1 MTQLEETVGLGPE
14 PARIGP
20 YRLARRLGRGGMGEV
35 FLAWDER
42 LGRRVALKR
51 IRGDSSTSQD
61 RERLRR
67 EARAAAQLSH
77 PSVVQIYD
85 LVEDASGDVIVLE
98 YVEGRTLRQ
107 VLVDGLPSLSL
118 VLRLAREIAEGLAAA
133 HAAGLVHRDLKTE
146 NVMVT
151 PEGRAKIL
159 DFGLAKP
166 FRLDHPQD
174 GENLTAQGVLLG
186 TFHAMSPEQARGS
199 AIDARS
205 DLFSFGVLLYEM
217 LTGRSP
223 FQGSDVL
230 ETLQRVCSH
239 HPPPVSTLRPELPAG
254 LSNLVG
260 SLLAK
265 RRDERPGDA
274 GEVARTLGALA
285 AEPWHDA
292 ATRGGQPAGAAGE
305 RSGGELPTSA
315 EPVPVLRLP
324 TGRAAASSALA
335 QVLRP
340 SALVLIAALALLAVA
355 AVWLVRRTP
364 AEPLRVMVLAPQ
376 VPAGAAEELG
386 LPAAGL
392 LTAELATL
400 ASLEGLAP
408 LEPSQSGPGAASVVA
423 AARTAAAD
431 EVIALS
437 LERKGPQNAWVSLR
451 RIEGRT
457 GRVLWAGGF
466 ALPANGASRSDR
478 DLQLLADT
486 VTVQLR
492 HAYPDRRL
500 RPGIPELDVSDQ
512 DYAELLRIKERMD
525 RGSADLEP
533 ELKKLEEIARSSPRF
548 LEAHLQIA
556 SVAQSLFESTR
567 DTTHLE
573 RARQAAKAAHE
584 LAAGDPRPLEAG
596 FRIALAGKRPT
607 EAQEALSAL
616 SAIVPNDPR
625 LDIFAGLLAES
636 RGDLARAIED
646 VSRATQRA
654 PSWHNLF
661 LLADLELRAGKT
673 ADARRHLEEL
683 LARNPGNPWG
693 LDMLGRLELL
703 QGDPERAIAT
713 YRELIRVQPLR
724 PYFTNLGLAHSLLG
738 RHAEAAAAYRQA
750 LALDP
755 NHARVLLNLADAELA
770 QGHGSA
776 AAELYRRA
784 LARFDA
790 VQAAGALAA
799 KDSMDKAQ
807 CLAHLGRIPEAV
819 ELTQKTLRESGDD
832 AELFYAASLV
842 YALAGD
848 RASFL
853 LNAKL
858 ALDNGM
864 QPRWFTLPVFGVLRN
879 DPDLGALLRRP
890 PA

>member
-1 MTQLEETVGLGPE
+1 MTQLEEMVDLGPE

-51 IRGDSSTSQD
+51 IRGDSSVTQD
-61 RERLRR
+61 GERLRR

-77 PSVVQIYD
+77 PSVMQIYD
-85 LVEDASGDVIVLE
+85 LVTDASGDVIVLE
-98 YVEGRTLRQ
+98 YVEGRTLRE
-107 VLVDGLPSLSL
+107 VLEDGLPSLSV
-118 VLRLAREIAEGLAAA
+118 VLRLSREIAEGLAAA

-166 FRLDHPQD
+166 FVLDPSQG
-174 GENLTAQGVLLG
+174 GEKLTAQGVLLG
-186 TFHAMSPEQARGS
+186 TFHAMSPEQARGGEV
-199 AIDARS
+199 DARS
-205 DLFSFGVLLYEM
+205 DLFSLGVLLYEM

-230 ETLQRVCSH
+230 DTLQKVCSH
-239 HPPPVSTLRPELPAG
+239 QPPPVSTLRPELPDD
-254 LSNLVG
+254 LSNLVD

-265 RRDERPGDA
+265 RREERPRNA
-274 GEVARTLGALA
+274 GEVARELGALA
-285 AEPWHDA
+285 ADPGLG
-292 ATRGGQPAGAAGE
+292 ATTWGAWVA
-305 RSGGELPTSA
+305 ELPTSA
-315 EPVPVLRLP
+315 EPLPALRKTP
-324 TGRAAASSALA
+324 GRAAESSALA
-335 QVLRP
+335 QVRRP
-340 SALVLIAALALLAVA
+340 PVLILVAVLSILAAA
-355 AVWLVRRTP
+355 AVWLVRRAP

-376 VPAGAAEELG
+376 VPAGAEEELG

-400 ASLEGLAP
+400 SSLEGLAP
-408 LEPSQSGPGAASVVA
+408 LEPAQAGPGAASLVA

-431 EVIALS
+431 EVVALS
-437 LERKGPQNAWVSLR
+437 LERKSPQNAWASLR
-451 RIEGRT
+451 RIDGRT

-466 ALPANGASRSDR
+466 ALPANGASRGDR

-486 VTVQLR
+486 VAVQLR

-512 DYAELLRIKERMD
+512 DYAEFLRVKERID

-533 ELKKLEEIARSSPRF
+533 ELKKLEEIVRTSPRF
-548 LEAHLQIA
+548 LEGHLLIA
-556 SVAQSLFESTR
+556 SVEQSLFESTR
-567 DTTHLE
+567 ETTHLE

-584 LAAGDPRPLEAG
+584 LAAGDPRPLETG
-596 FRIALAGKRPT
+596 FRIALAGKRPG
-607 EAQEALSAL
+607 EPQEALAAL
-616 SAIVPNDPR
+616 AALAAIIPSDPQ
-625 LDIFAGLLAES
+625 LDVFAGLLAES
-636 RGDLARAIED
+636 RGDLAQAVAD
-646 VSRATQRA
+646 VSRAVQRA
-654 PSWHNLF
+654 PSWRNLF

-673 ADARRHLEEL
+673 AEARRHLEEL
-683 LARNPGNPWG
+683 LARSPGNPWG
-693 LDMLGRLELL
+693 SDKLGQLELL
-703 QGDPERAIAT
+703 QGDPERAIAI
-713 YRELIRVQPLR
+713 YRELIHVQPLR
-724 PYFTNLGLAHSLLG
+724 SYFTNLGLAHSLLG

-776 AAELYRRA
+776 AADLYRRA
-784 LARFDA
+784 LSRFDEI
-790 VQAAGALAA
+790 QAAGALTA
-799 KDSMDKAQ
+799 KDSMEKAQ

-819 ELTQKTLRESGDD
+819 ELTQKTLRASGDD
-832 AELFYAASLV
+832 DELFYAASLV

-879 DPDLGALLRRP
+879 DPDLGALLRRS

>member
-1 MTQLEETVGLGPE
+1 MTQLEETVDLGPE

-51 IRGDSSTSQD
+51 IRGDSSVTQD
-61 RERLRR
+61 GERLRR

-77 PSVVQIYD
+77 PSVMQIYD
-85 LVEDASGDVIVLE
+85 LVTDASGDVIVLE
-98 YVEGRTLRQ
+98 YVEGRTLRE
-107 VLVDGLPSLSL
+107 VLEDGLPSLSV
-118 VLRLAREIAEGLAAA
+118 VLRLSREIAEGLAAA

-166 FRLDHPQD
+166 FVLDPSQG
-174 GENLTAQGVLLG
+174 GEKLTAQGVLLG
-186 TFHAMSPEQARGS
+186 TFHAMSPEQARGGEV
-199 AIDARS
+199 DARS
-205 DLFSFGVLLYEM
+205 DLFSLGVLLYEM

-230 ETLQRVCSH
+230 DTLQKVCSH
-239 HPPPVSTLRPELPAG
+239 QPPPVSTLRPELPG
-254 LSNLVG
+254 DLSNLVD

-265 RRDERPGDA
+265 RREERPRNA
-274 GEVARTLGALA
+274 GEVARELGALA
-285 AEPWHDA
+285 ADPGLGTTTW
-292 ATRGGQPAGAAGE
+292 GARLA
-305 RSGGELPTSA
+305 ELPTSA
-315 EPVPVLRLP
+315 EPLPALRKTP
-324 TGRAAASSALA
+324 GRAAESSALA
-335 QVLRP
+335 QVRRP
-340 SALVLIAALALLAVA
+340 PVLILVAVLSILAAAA
-355 AVWLVRRTP
+355 AVWLVRRAP
-364 AEPLRVMVLAPQ
+364 AEPLRVMVLAPR
-376 VPAGAAEELG
+376 VPAGAEEELG

-400 ASLEGLAP
+400 SSLEGLAP
-408 LEPSQSGPGAASVVA
+408 LEPAQAGPGAASLVA

-431 EVIALS
+431 EVIALA
-437 LERKGPQNAWVSLR
+437 LERKGPQNVWVSLR
-451 RIEGRT
+451 RIEGRS

-466 ALPANGASRSDR
+466 AMPAGRAGQSDR

-486 VTVQLR
+486 VAVQLR

-500 RPGIPELDVSDQ
+500 RPGIPELDVSDR
-512 DYAELLRIKERMD
+512 DYAEFLRVKERID

-548 LEAHLQIA
+548 LEAHLLLA
-556 SVAQSLFESTR
+556 SVEQSLFESTR
-567 DTTHLE
+567 ETTHLE

-596 FRIALAGKRPT
+596 FRIAVAGKRPG
-607 EAQEALSAL
+607 EAQAALAAL
-616 SAIVPNDPR
+616 AAIVPSDPE
-625 LDIFAGLLAES
+625 LDVFAGLLAES
-636 RGDLARAIED
+636 RGDLARAVAD
-646 VSRATQRA
+646 VSRAVQRA

-673 ADARRHLEEL
+673 AEARRHLEEL

-693 LDMLGRLELL
+693 LDRLGQLELL
-703 QGDPERAIAT
+703 QGDPERAIAI

-724 PYFTNLGLAHSLLG
+724 PYYTNLGLAHSLLG

-750 LALDP
+750 LALEP

-770 QGHGSA
+770 QGHASA

-784 LARFDA
+784 LSRFDEI
-790 VQAAGALAA
+790 QAAGALTA

-858 ALDNGM
+858 ALANGM

-879 DPDLGALLRRP
+879 DPDLGALLRRS

>member
-1 MTQLEETVGLGPE
+1 MTQPEETVGLGPE
-14 PARIGP
+14 PGRIGP

-51 IRGDSSTSQD
+51 IRGDSSVTQD
-61 RERLRR
+61 GERLRR

-85 LVEDASGDVIVLE
+85 LVTDSSGDVIVLE
-98 YVEGRTLRQ
+98 YVEGRTLRE
-107 VLVDGLPSLSL
+107 VLGNGLPSLSV

-166 FRLDHPQD
+166 FLLSQPHD

-199 AIDARS
+199 EVDARS

-223 FQGSDVL
+223 FQGSDSL
-230 ETLQRVCSH
+230 DTLQKVCSH
-239 HPPPVSTLRPELPAG
+239 HPPSVRTLRPELPG
-254 LSNLVG
+254 SLSNLVD

-265 RRDERPGDA
+265 RREERPRNA
-274 GEVARTLGALA
+274 GEVALELGVL
-285 AEPWHDA
+285 
-292 ATRGGQPAGAAGE
+292 AGE
-305 RSGGELPTSA
+305 SGPGGLPTSA
-315 EPVPVLRLP
+315 EPVPVLRRTP
-324 TGRAAASSALA
+324 GRAAESSALA
-335 QVLRP
+335 HVRRP
-340 SALVLIAALALLAVA
+340 SVLLLLAVLPIL
-355 AVWLVRRTP
+355 AVVVIWLVRRAP
-364 AEPLRVMVLAPQ
+364 AEPLRPLRIMVLAPQ
-376 VPAGAAEELG
+376 VPAGAEEELG

-400 ASLEGLAP
+400 SSLEGLAP
-408 LEPSQSGPGAASVVA
+408 LEPTQAGPGAASLVA

-431 EVIALS
+431 EVVALS
-437 LERKGPQNAWVSLR
+437 LERKGPQNAWASLR

-466 ALPANGASRSDR
+466 ALPANGASRGDR

-486 VTVQLR
+486 MAVQLR

-512 DYAELLRIKERMD
+512 DYAEFLGVKERID

-533 ELKKLEEIARSSPRF
+533 ELKKLEEIVRTSPRF
-548 LEAHLQIA
+548 LEGHLLIA
-556 SVAQSLFESTR
+556 SVEQSLFESTR
-567 DTTHLE
+567 ETTHLE

-596 FRIALAGKRPT
+596 FRIALAGKRPA
-607 EAQEALSAL
+607 EAQAALAAL
-616 SAIVPNDPR
+616 AAIVPSDPQ
-625 LDIFAGLLAES
+625 LDVLAGLLAES
-636 RGDLARAIED
+636 RGDLAQAVAD
-646 VSRATQRA
+646 VSRAVQRA
-654 PSWHNLF
+654 PSWRNLF
-661 LLADLELRAGKT
+661 LLADLERRAGKT
-673 ADARRHLEEL
+673 AEARRHLEEL
-683 LARNPGNPWG
+683 LARSPGNPWG
-693 LDMLGRLELL
+693 SDKLGQLELV
-703 QGDPERAIAT
+703 QGDPERAIAI
-713 YRELIRVQPLR
+713 YRELIHVQPLR
-724 PYFTNLGLAHSLLG
+724 SYFTNLGLAHSLLG

-776 AAELYRRA
+776 AADLYRRA
-784 LARFDA
+784 LSRSDEI
-790 VQAAGALAA
+790 QAAGALTA

-819 ELTQKTLRESGDD
+819 ELTQKTLRASGDD

-864 QPRWFTLPVFGVLRN
+864 QPRWFTLPVFGALRN
-879 DPDLGALLRRP
+879 DPDLGALLRRS

>member
-1 MTQLEETVGLGPE
+1 MTQLDETVGLGPE
-14 PARIGP
+14 PGRIGP

-51 IRGDSSTSQD
+51 IRGDSSVAQD
-61 RERLRR
+61 GERLRR

-85 LVEDASGDVIVLE
+85 LVTDASGDVIVLE
-98 YVEGRTLRQ
+98 YVEGRTLRE
-107 VLVDGLPSLSL
+107 VLEDGLPSLSM
-118 VLRLAREIAEGLAAA
+118 VLRLSREIAEGLAAA

-166 FRLDHPQD
+166 FLLSQPHD

-199 AIDARS
+199 EVDARS

-223 FQGSDVL
+223 FQGSDSL
-230 ETLQRVCSH
+230 DTLQKVCSH
-239 HPPPVSTLRPELPAG
+239 HPPSVRTLRPELPG
-254 LSNLVG
+254 SLSNLVD

-265 RRDERPGDA
+265 RREERPRNA
-274 GEVARTLGALA
+274 GEVALELGVL
-285 AEPWHDA
+285 
-292 ATRGGQPAGAAGE
+292 AGE
-305 RSGGELPTSA
+305 SGPGGLPTSA
-315 EPVPVLRLP
+315 EPVPVLRKTP
-324 TGRAAASSALA
+324 GRAAESSALA
-335 QVLRP
+335 HVRRP
-340 SALVLIAALALLAVA
+340 SVLLLLAVLPIL
-355 AVWLVRRTP
+355 AVIAIWLVRRAP
-364 AEPLRVMVLAPQ
+364 AEPLRPLRIMVLAPQ
-376 VPAGAAEELG
+376 VPAGAEEELG

-400 ASLEGLAP
+400 SSLEGLAP
-408 LEPSQSGPGAASVVA
+408 LEPTQAGPGAASLVA

-431 EVIALS
+431 EVMALS
-437 LERKGPQNAWVSLR
+437 LERKGPQSAWASLR

-466 ALPANGASRSDR
+466 ALPASGASRGDR

-486 VTVQLR
+486 VAVQLR

-512 DYAELLRIKERMD
+512 DYAEFLRVKERID

-533 ELKKLEEIARSSPRF
+533 ELKKLEEIVRSSPRF
-548 LEAHLQIA
+548 LEGHLLIA

-596 FRIALAGKRPT
+596 FRIALAGKRPA
-607 EAQEALSAL
+607 EAEEALAAL
-616 SAIVPNDPR
+616 AAIVPSDPQ
-625 LDIFAGLLAES
+625 LEVFAGLLAES
-636 RGDLARAIED
+636 RGDLARAVED
-646 VSRATQRA
+646 VSRAVQRA

-683 LARNPGNPWG
+683 LARNPCNPWG
-693 LDMLGRLELL
+693 LDRLGRLELL

-770 QGHGSA
+770 QEHGSA

-784 LARFDA
+784 LSRFDEI
-790 VQAAGALAA
+790 QAAGALTA

-864 QPRWFTLPVFGVLRN
+864 QPRWFTLPVFGALRN
-879 DPDLGALLRRP
+879 DPDLGALLRRS